1 MRTRLRPA
9 DRRTT
14 PGGGLGRPPDVEN
27 ELLLLA
33 SGMND
38 SNENSNDPAVH
49 SEHLQARLAEM
60 IDHMRA
66 DISRVSEAH
75 FQALLETSAEV
86 LGGLRTAF
94 QDYDR
99 HQEPAWRKAG
109 KA

>member
-1 MRTRLRPA
+1 MRAGLRSTG
-9 DRRTT
+9 RGTT
-14 PGGGLGRPPDVEN
+14 SGDGLGRPPDVEN
-27 ELLLLA
+27 EFLLLA
-33 SGMND
+33 SSMND

-49 SEHLQARLAEM
+49 SEHLQARLAEI

-66 DISRVSEAH
+66 DISRVSEAR

-94 QDYDR
+94 QDYDH
-99 HQEPAWRKAG
+99 HQEPAWRKTG